1 MKLGRCIL
9 FTVSAALSLAA
20 HAREAIPVSAKT
32 HRIGPGVYTF
42 SHEGARNIFLVT
54 AAGVIA
60 TDPISKEAAALLLTE
75 IRAIT
80 DQPIRYVVYSHQHWD
95 HVKGGQILK
104 DAGAT
109 FISHHRCM
117 KHFHRHV
124 NPDVVQP
131 DVTFE
136 GASYDLTLGGRTL
149 QLRYFGRN
157 HGDCLIVMR
166 IPEEKAVFIVDLVTP
181 GGVSGGSGWMNDY
194 YPKDYIRSLQAIEEQ
209 LDFEHMIGGHGAP
222 IAPKSAVTERR
233 LYLEALMAAVK
244 AELDKGT
251 PRGEI
256 LENIDLPEFRH
267 LRNYDTHMKLNA
279 ERMLVYYAI
288 GW

>member
-1 MKLGRCIL
+1 
-9 FTVSAALSLAA
+9 
-20 HAREAIPVSAKT
+20 
-32 HRIGPGVYTF
+32 
-42 SHEGARNIFLVT
+42 
-54 AAGVIA
+54 
-60 TDPISKEAAALLLTE
+60 
-75 IRAIT
+75 
-80 DQPIRYVVYSHQHWD
+80 
-95 HVKGGQILK
+95 
-104 DAGAT
+104 
-109 FISHHRCM
+109 
-117 KHFHRHV
+117 
-124 NPDVVQP
+124 
-131 DVTFE
+131 
-136 GASYDLTLGGRTL
+136 
-149 QLRYFGRN
+149 
-157 HGDCLIVMR
+157 MR

-209 LDFEHMIGGHGAP
+209 LDFQHMIGGHGAP